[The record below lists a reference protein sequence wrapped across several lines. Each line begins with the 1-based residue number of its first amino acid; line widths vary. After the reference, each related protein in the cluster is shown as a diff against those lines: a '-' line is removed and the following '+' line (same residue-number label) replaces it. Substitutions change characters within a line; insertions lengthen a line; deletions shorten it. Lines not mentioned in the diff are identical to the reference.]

1 MTTPTVDDIAGILG
15 RELTSDEVAR
25 ASVALRFATAAVAA
39 YLPDLGLTEVDDETV
54 KLHGNWS
61 RFLQLPRSP
70 VTAVDTVS
78 INGVELDA
86 SSWRW
91 RGKDV
96 LVRGPWYPEEDTR
109 DDAFDVLQGAAAG
122 PVYHWGGPE
131 AVVEVTYSYG
141 LATLPDAVW
150 LVIVQSARRLFLNPE
165 GVKQEALG
173 GYSVTYDSG
182 DGAAGLTAGEIGVL
196 RQYRKRA
203 R

>member
-15 RELTSDEVAR
+15 RELTGDEIAR
-25 ASVALRFATAAVAA
+25 ASVALRFATAAVAS
-39 YLPDLGLTEVDDETV
+39 YLPDLGLSEVADETA
-54 KLHGNWS
+54 KLHGTWS
-61 RFLQLPRSP
+61 RFLELPKSP
-70 VTAVDTVS
+70 VTDVETVKV
-78 INGVELDA
+78 NGVELDPSA
-86 SSWRW
+86 WRW
-91 RGKDV
+91 RGKNV
-96 LVRGPWYPEEDTR
+96 IVRGPWFSEETVDH
-109 DDAFDVLQGAAAG
+109 AFDVVQGAAAG
-122 PVYHWGGPE
+122 PVFHWGGPK
-131 AVVEVTYSYG
+131 AVIEVTYSYG